1 MLDKMELPS
10 HIKTWEQTNPRA
22 FELYKREFFV
32 DRKAQ
37 LSTIHG
43 IVEPIARKA
52 ADNMNSHPQ
61 DVWKI
66 FRQAARELEDP
77 IDSNQILALYDAIYG
92 KLNFLEKK
100 KLAYYMAY

>member
-1 MLDKMELPS
+1 MLEEMELPS
-10 HIKTWEQTNPRA
+10 HIKTWETTNPKA
-22 FELYKREFFV
+22 FEQYKKEFFV
-32 DRKAQ
+32 DRKATVPIIQ
-37 LSTIHG
+37 G
-43 IVEPIARKA
+43 MVEPIARKA

-61 DVWKI
+61 DIWKI

-92 KLNFLEKK
+92 KLDLLEKK